1 MFAIYFKGVWTLEEK
16 GEKPTFNVTFESAEP
31 TYTHRAL
38 VAMEIIGK
46 ISFIALCTHYSKV
59 YITGH
64 VHIYHRSFI
73 HVSNVHVKKHKHV

>member
-38 VAMEIIGK
+38 VAMEIIGN
-46 ISFIALCTHYSKV
+46 ISFYCIVHTLFKSVHHRPCTHL
-59 YITGH
+59 
-64 VHIYHRSFI
+64 
-73 HVSNVHVKKHKHV
+73 